1 MKDKIQKIA
10 TNLPVIVA
18 VSFLARLIFAVDQ
31 ARKMPANL
39 VGLVPFLNET
49 GNIAFSLAQGHGFSS
64 PWWQETGPTAWLT
77 PVYPWIVSILYRL
90 FGIHTPHA
98 FYAVVLLNI
107 FFSAAACVP
116 IYLIGKKVAG
126 SEVAVGAAW
135 LWALFPNAI
144 LIPYEWVWD
153 TSLSALL
160 MATIVWATL
169 QLAESSRRRDWLVY
183 GMLWG
188 FALMTNP
195 ALGATLPV
203 LLGWAAYRRM
213 RDVNLSAARPLV
225 ALGVAILCCV
235 PWTVRNYIAFH
246 KFVPLRSNFP
256 FELWL
261 GNNDNFDENSQI
273 VPPSDP
279 AREEIRRYIRMGET
293 AFMAEKWRS
302 ATHFMRT
309 HPRLEAILW
318 TRRFVATWTGAERP
332 VESFGDAESNLVRVV
347 LIVNF
352 LVAVGAIAGIVALI
366 WRRNIYAF
374 PLAAIPLVYPFVYYA
389 THASLRY
396 RHPIDPVLLIL
407 VTIGFGSPFTHRR
420 HASTT
425 TRLDTL
431 NPRVRA

>member
-31 ARKMPANL
+31 ARKIPANL

-77 PVYPWIVSILYRL
+77 PVYPWIVSILYRI

-98 FYAVVLLNI
+98 FYVVVLLNI
-107 FFSAAACVP
+107 CFSAATCVP

-169 QLAESSRRRDWLVY
+169 QLAESSRRRDWLLY
-183 GMLWG
+183 GVLWG

-213 RDVNLSAARPLV
+213 RDVNLSAARPLI

-261 GNNDNFDENSQI
+261 GNNDNFDEDSQI

-279 AREEIRRYIRMGET
+279 ARGEIRRYIRMGET

-302 ATHFMRT
+302 ATTFMRT

-352 LVAVGAIAGIVALI
+352 LVAVGAIAGIVTLI
-366 WRRNIYAF
+366 WRRNVFAF
-374 PLAAIPLVYPFVYYA
+374 PLAAIPLVYPLVYYA

-420 HASTT
+420 HASTA

>member
-1 MKDKIQKIA
+1 MKEKIKKIA

-18 VSFLARLIFAVDQ
+18 VSLLARLIFAVDQ
-31 ARKMPANL
+31 ARKMPTNL

-77 PVYPWIVSILYRL
+77 PVYPWIVSVVYQL

-98 FYAVVLLNI
+98 FYAVVLVNI
-107 FFSAAACVP
+107 LFSAAACVP

-126 SEVAVGAAW
+126 PDVAAGAAW
-135 LWALFPNAI
+135 LWAIFPNAI

-160 MATIVWATL
+160 MATILWATL
-169 QLAESSRRRDWLVY
+169 ELAESSRWSDWMLY
-183 GMLWG
+183 GALWG
-188 FALMTNP
+188 CALMTNP
-195 ALGATLPV
+195 ALGSTLPI

-213 RDVNLSAARPLV
+213 CDVNLSATRPLV
-225 ALGVAILCCV
+225 ALGIAILCCV

-256 FELWL
+256 LELWL
-261 GNNDNFDENSQI
+261 GNNDNFDEDSQI

-279 AREEIRRYIRMGET
+279 TREEIRRYIRMGET
-293 AFMAEKWRS
+293 AFMAEKWRT
-302 ATHFMRT
+302 ATTFVRT

-318 TRRFVATWTGAERP
+318 ARRFVATWTGAERP

-347 LIVNF
+347 LTVNS

-366 WRRNIYAF
+366 WRRSAYAF
-374 PLAAIPLVYPFVYYA
+374 PLAAIPLVYPLVYYA

-407 VTIGFGSPFTHRR
+407 VAIGLANLLTQRP
-420 HASTT
+420 
-425 TRLDTL
+425 DTS
-431 NPRVRA
+431 NRNI